1 MQLFRIPYNNNEMMK
16 KVLVLVILSL
26 LSTVASA
33 GKIPHRRSPS
43 TSSAS
48 AHEGDVIRFEL
59 GKLYLLVY
67 HHRNLQNTHAFH
79 GRPSLLVIV
88 LICIYAIGKWRSIG
102 MTLHCRDSI
111 LERWL
116 RNGGHLVWFIELHS
130 SSRCISTCAA
140 CRWLHVCLTRTRIGR
155 DSPRVRGEE
164 DVN

>member
-43 TSSAS
+43 TTSASS

-67 HHRNLQNTHAFH
+67 HHRNLQDTHAFH
-79 GRPSLLVIV
+79 GRPSLLVIL
-88 LICIYAIGKWRSIG
+88 LICI
-102 MTLHCRDSI
+102 RD
-111 LERWL
+111 L
-116 RNGGHLVWFIELHS
+116 
-130 SSRCISTCAA
+130 
-140 CRWLHVCLTRTRIGR
+140 
-155 DSPRVRGEE
+155 
-164 DVN
+164 